1 MEPMKLFRFT
11 IVKNLSP
18 DAPQQVVYRA
28 ILTNLMCI
36 VAIPNLLVFGSL
48 DLAAHRNTQGML
60 DFSLDL
66 CLSLLFLGVIRY
78 LRRGGNVDRAS
89 KLIVTVTWVFFVYYF
104 VIGGIENTVWLFIFP
119 LASSFLLGNRT
130 GLMASA
136 ILIATSLI
144 LSLCLRKF
152 SLPVAVYSAPFL
164 ACFTLSFIVVAIFS
178 FIFEYVKDKA
188 HRELSEQHRELAATK
203 EAAEAAN
210 LAKSQ
215 FLANMSHEIRT
226 PMNGVIGMAEVLLG
240 TDLNDKQRNIAKIV
254 LRSGEALL
262 SVLNDILD
270 YSKIE
275 AGKLEL
281 EDINFDLRECVE
293 ETTQLFAEKAHK
305 KGLEL
310 GLDLHNDVP
319 VALRGDPGR
328 LRQTLI
334 NLLNNALKF
343 TEHGEVF
350 VRITALG
357 KEQDHAHLCFEVRDT
372 GIGIAPEVRE
382 HIFEAFSQADGT
394 TTRKYG
400 GTGLGL
406 AICKQLCEMM
416 GGKIMVESALDKGSV
431 FRFTVRLEIASHP
444 LNPALAG
451 HHHLKDLRVLIVDD
465 NATYRDIL
473 HRQVLSWG
481 MHSGCA
487 ENGQNALEMLKKAA
501 SMGDP
506 YDSVIL
512 DMMMP
517 GMDGLEL
524 ARTIK
529 ADSSISSVQ
538 LILLTSIGQDNDAET
553 MHRHG
558 ISTYLVKPVRQSQL
572 FNSITSVMAPSSV
585 KCSPSTFAEVDKTKV
600 VFGARVLLV
609 EDNVVN
615 QEVALYMLEDLG
627 CSVELASNGREALEA
642 LEATSKTPFDLV
654 LMDCQMPE
662 MNGYEATQII
672 REKEM
677 QQIKHRSEPGLSIRR
692 TPIIA
697 LTAYAMQGDH
707 EQCLAAGMDDYL
719 SKPFNL
725 DQLCTVLKRFLPT
738 KSISGLPVDTRLA
751 TSGTREGQTTQDRSG
766 TCTSLDRTN
775 VGSGMPAS
783 VTFNRLSQME
793 PLDRKVLDFLR
804 SPSRNG
810 ESSLLKRVIGIYMM
824 SSSKLM
830 ETLHQAISL
839 GDASAI
845 QNAAH
850 SLKSASGNLGAMAL
864 AELCNELESMGRAG
878 TTASST
884 SLLPVLEL
892 EYERVR
898 EALAEE
904 LKETVG

>member
-1 MEPMKLFRFT
+1 MEPMKLFGST
-11 IVKNLSP
+11 IVGNLSA
-18 DAPQQVVYRA
+18 DAPRQVVYRA
-28 ILTNLMCI
+28 ILTNLMCL
-36 VAIPNLLVFGSL
+36 VSIPNLLVFGSL
-48 DLAAHRNTQGML
+48 DLAAHRNMQGTVN
-60 DFSLDL
+60 FILDL
-66 CLSLLFLGVIRY
+66 CLALLLSGVTCY

-89 KLIVTVTWVFFVYYF
+89 KLSLAIAGVFFVYYF

-119 LASSFLLGNRT
+119 LASSFLLGSRT

-136 ILIATSLI
+136 FLMATSLI
-144 LSLCLRKF
+144 LSLCLREF
-152 SLPVAVYSAPFL
+152 SPSVAVYSAPFL

-178 FIFEYVKDKA
+178 FIFEYVKDTA

-203 EAAEAAN
+203 EAAEAAS

-226 PMNGVIGMAEVLLG
+226 PMNGVLGMAEVLLG
-240 TDLNDKQRNIAKIV
+240 TDLNDKQRNIAKTV

-262 SVLNDILD
+262 SLLNDILD

-310 GLDLHNDVP
+310 ALDLHDDVP

-334 NLLNNALKF
+334 NLLNNAIKF
-343 TEHGEVF
+343 TEYGEVF
-350 VRITALG
+350 VRITTLG
-357 KEQDHAHLCFEVRDT
+357 KEQDYAHLCFEVRDT
-372 GIGIAPEVRE
+372 GIGIAPEARE

-416 GGKIMVESALDKGSV
+416 GGKIMVESTLGKGSV
-431 FRFTVRLEIASHP
+431 FRFTVRLKIASHP
-444 LNPALAG
+444 LNPEVAG
-451 HHHLKDLRVLIVDD
+451 HPHLKDLRVLIVDD
-465 NATYRDIL
+465 NATCRDIL

-481 MHSGCA
+481 MRNGCA

-501 SMGDP
+501 SVGEA
-506 YDSVIL
+506 YDLVIL
-512 DMMMP
+512 DRMMP

-524 ARTIK
+524 ARAIK
-529 ADSSISSVQ
+529 VDSAISSVR
-538 LILLTSIGQDNDAET
+538 LILLTSIGQNNDAET
-553 MHRHG
+553 MNRHG
-558 ISTYLVKPVRQSQL
+558 ISAYLVKPALQSQL
-572 FNSITSVMAPSSV
+572 FNSITSVIAPSSV
-585 KCSPSTFAEVDKTKV
+585 KCPPSTFPEVDKTKV
-600 VFGARVLLV
+600 MFGAPVLLV
-609 EDNVVN
+609 EDNAVN
-615 QEVALYMLEDLG
+615 REVALYMLEDLG
-627 CSVELASNGREALEA
+627 CSVEVASNGREALEA
-642 LEATSKTPFDLV
+642 ISKTPFDLV

-672 REKEM
+672 REKEI
-677 QQIKHRSEPGLSIRR
+677 QQVKHRSESGPGIRR

-697 LTAYAMQGDH
+697 LTAHAMQGDR

-725 DQLCTVLKRFLPT
+725 DQLCTVLKRWLPP
-738 KSISGLPVDTRLA
+738 KSIAGLPENTRLDA
-751 TSGTREGQTTQDRSG
+751 SGTQERQTTQDRYE
-766 TCTSLDRTN
+766 TCTPLDRTN
-775 VGSGMPAS
+775 GESGMPAGVS
-783 VTFNRLSQME
+783 LDRLSQME
-793 PLDRKVLDFLR
+793 PLDRKVLDSLNFPPR
-804 SPSRNG
+804 IG
-810 ESSLLKRVIGIYMM
+810 EPSLLKKVIGIFMM
-824 SSSKLM
+824 HSPKLM
-830 ETLHQAISL
+830 ETLRQAISL
-839 GDASAI
+839 GDASEI

-850 SLKSASGNLGAMAL
+850 GLKSASGNLGAMAL
-864 AELCNELESMGRAG
+864 AELCKELESMSRAG
-878 TTASST
+878 TTAGST
-884 SLLPVLEL
+884 SLLPVLEV

-904 LKETVG
+904 LKETVGC

>member
-1 MEPMKLFRFT
+1 MKLFRFT
-11 IVKNLSP
+11 IVGNLSA
-18 DAPQQVVYRA
+18 DAPRQVVYRA

-36 VAIPNLLVFGSL
+36 VSIPNLLVVGSL
-48 DLAAHRNTQGML
+48 DLAAHRNMQGML
-60 DFSLDL
+60 DFILDL
-66 CLSLLFLGVIRY
+66 CLALLLFGIICY

-89 KLIVTVTWVFFVYYF
+89 KLSLSVTGVFFVYYF

-119 LASSFLLGNRT
+119 LASSFLLGKRK
-130 GLMASA
+130 GLLAST
-136 ILIATSLI
+136 LVIATSLI

-152 SLPVAVYSAPFL
+152 SPPVAVYSAPFL
-164 ACFTLSFIVVAIFS
+164 ACFALSFIVVAIFS

-203 EAAEAAN
+203 EAAEAAT

-226 PMNGVIGMAEVLLG
+226 PMNGVLGMAEVLLG

-334 NLLNNALKF
+334 NLINNAVKF

-350 VRITALG
+350 VRITTLG

-382 HIFEAFSQADGT
+382 HIFEAFSQADAT

-416 GGKIMVESALDKGSV
+416 GGKIMVDSTLNKGSV
-431 FRFTVRLEIASHP
+431 FRFTVRLKIASHP
-444 LNPALAG
+444 LSPAVAG
-451 HHHLKDLRVLIVDD
+451 HHHPKDLRVLIVDD

-481 MHSGCA
+481 MRSGCA

-506 YDSVIL
+506 YDLVIL

-517 GMDGLEL
+517 GMDGPEL

-529 ADSSISSVQ
+529 ADSAISSVR
-538 LILLTSIGQDNDAET
+538 LILLTSIGQDNDTET

-572 FNSITSVMAPSSV
+572 FNSITSVIAPSSV

-600 VFGARVLLV
+600 AFGARVLVV

-615 QEVALYMLEDLG
+615 QKVALYMLEDLG
-627 CSVELASNGREALEA
+627 CSVEVASNGREALEA
-642 LEATSKTPFDLV
+642 ISKTPFDLV

-672 REKEM
+672 REKEI

-707 EQCLAAGMDDYL
+707 EQCLADGMDDYL
-719 SKPFNL
+719 SKPFNRDRL
-725 DQLCTVLKRFLPT
+725 FAVLKRWLPSKSTTDIPVHTIWEDQTEQDQSKACRLSDGGNGGSNLHGEGFL
-738 KSISGLPVDTRLA
+738 DRLSHLDHLNYETLA
-751 TSGTREGQTTQDRSG
+751 SLRLRVREGQ
-766 TCTSLDRTN
+766 
-775 VGSGMPAS
+775 P
-783 VTFNRLSQME
+783 
-793 PLDRKVLDFLR
+793 
-804 SPSRNG
+804 
-810 ESSLLKRVIGIYMM
+810 SLLQQVIQLYMED
-824 SSSKLM
+824 SPKLI
-830 ETLHQAISL
+830 ETIRHSITL
-839 GDASAI
+839 GDAAAM
-845 QNAAH
+845 QRAAH
-850 SLKSASGNLGAMAL
+850 SLKSTSGNLGAMML
-864 AELCNELESMGRAG
+864 AEMCKELETMGRAG
-878 TTASST
+878 TTDNAIL
-884 SLLPVLEL
+884 LLPVLED
-892 EYERVR
+892 EYDRVC
-898 EALAEE
+898 EAIVVL
-904 LKETVG
+904 

>member
-1 MEPMKLFRFT
+1 MKLFRFT
-11 IVKNLSP
+11 IVGNLSA
-18 DAPQQVVYRA
+18 DAPRQVVYRA

-36 VAIPNLLVFGSL
+36 VSIPNLLVVGSL
-48 DLAAHRNTQGML
+48 DLAAHRNMQGML
-60 DFSLDL
+60 DFILDL
-66 CLSLLFLGVIRY
+66 CLALLLFGIICY

-89 KLIVTVTWVFFVYYF
+89 KLSLSVTGVFFVYYF

-119 LASSFLLGNRT
+119 LASSFLLGKRK
-130 GLMASA
+130 GLLAST
-136 ILIATSLI
+136 LVIATSLI

-152 SLPVAVYSAPFL
+152 SPPVAVYSAPFL
-164 ACFTLSFIVVAIFS
+164 ACFALSFIVVAIFS

-203 EAAEAAN
+203 EAAEAAT

-226 PMNGVIGMAEVLLG
+226 PMNGVLGMAEVLLG

-334 NLLNNALKF
+334 NLINNAVKF

-350 VRITALG
+350 VRITTLG

-382 HIFEAFSQADGT
+382 HIFEAFSQADAT

-406 AICKQLCEMM
+406 GICKQLCEMM
-416 GGKIMVESALDKGSV
+416 GGKIMVDSTLNKGSV
-431 FRFTVRLEIASHP
+431 FRFTVRLKIASHP
-444 LNPALAG
+444 LSPAVAG
-451 HHHLKDLRVLIVDD
+451 HHHPKDLRVLIVDD

-481 MHSGCA
+481 MRSGCA

-506 YDSVIL
+506 YDLVIL

-517 GMDGLEL
+517 GMDGPEL

-529 ADSSISSVQ
+529 ADSAISSVR
-538 LILLTSIGQDNDAET
+538 LILLTSIGQDNDTET

-572 FNSITSVMAPSSV
+572 FNSITSVIAPSSV

-600 VFGARVLLV
+600 AFGARVLVV

-615 QEVALYMLEDLG
+615 QKVALYMLEDLG
-627 CSVELASNGREALEA
+627 CSVEVASNGREALEA
-642 LEATSKTPFDLV
+642 ISKTPFDLV

-672 REKEM
+672 REKEI

-707 EQCLAAGMDDYL
+707 EQCLADGMDDYL
-719 SKPFNL
+719 SKPFNRDRL
-725 DQLCTVLKRFLPT
+725 FAVLKRWLPSKSTTDIPVHTIWEDQTEQDQSKACRLSDGGNGGSNLHGEGFL
-738 KSISGLPVDTRLA
+738 DRLSHLDHLNYETLA
-751 TSGTREGQTTQDRSG
+751 SLRLRVREGQ
-766 TCTSLDRTN
+766 
-775 VGSGMPAS
+775 P
-783 VTFNRLSQME
+783 
-793 PLDRKVLDFLR
+793 
-804 SPSRNG
+804 
-810 ESSLLKRVIGIYMM
+810 SLLQQVIQLYMED
-824 SSSKLM
+824 SPKLI
-830 ETLHQAISL
+830 ETIRHSITL
-839 GDASAI
+839 GDAAAM
-845 QNAAH
+845 QRAAH
-850 SLKSASGNLGAMAL
+850 SLKSTSGNLGAMML
-864 AELCNELESMGRAG
+864 AEMCKELEAMGRAG
-878 TTASST
+878 TTDNAIL
-884 SLLPVLEL
+884 LLPVLED
-892 EYERVR
+892 EYDRVC
-898 EALAEE
+898 EAIVVL
-904 LKETVG
+904 

>member
-11 IVKNLSP
+11 IVGNLSA
-18 DAPQQVVYRA
+18 DAPRQVVYRA

-36 VAIPNLLVFGSL
+36 VSIPNLLVVGSL
-48 DLAAHRNTQGML
+48 DLAAHRNMQGML
-60 DFSLDL
+60 DFILDL
-66 CLSLLFLGVIRY
+66 CLALLLFGIICY

-89 KLIVTVTWVFFVYYF
+89 KLSLSVTGVFFVYYF

-119 LASSFLLGNRT
+119 LASSFLLGKRK
-130 GLMASA
+130 GLLAST
-136 ILIATSLI
+136 LVIATSLI

-152 SLPVAVYSAPFL
+152 SPPVAVYSAPFL
-164 ACFTLSFIVVAIFS
+164 ACFALSFIVVAIFS

-203 EAAEAAN
+203 EAAEAAT

-226 PMNGVIGMAEVLLG
+226 PMNGVLGMAEVLLG

-334 NLLNNALKF
+334 NLINNAVKF

-350 VRITALG
+350 VRITTLG

-382 HIFEAFSQADGT
+382 HIFEAFSQADAT

-406 AICKQLCEMM
+406 GICKQLCEMM
-416 GGKIMVESALDKGSV
+416 GGKIMVDSTLNKGSV
-431 FRFTVRLEIASHP
+431 FRFTVRLKIASHP
-444 LNPALAG
+444 LSPAVAG
-451 HHHLKDLRVLIVDD
+451 HHHPKDLRVLIVDD

-481 MHSGCA
+481 MRSGCA

-506 YDSVIL
+506 YDLVIL

-517 GMDGLEL
+517 GMDGPEL

-529 ADSSISSVQ
+529 ADSAISSVR
-538 LILLTSIGQDNDAET
+538 LILLTSIGQDNDTET

-572 FNSITSVMAPSSV
+572 FNSITSVIAPSSV

-600 VFGARVLLV
+600 AFGARVLVV

-615 QEVALYMLEDLG
+615 QKVALYMLEDLG
-627 CSVELASNGREALEA
+627 CSVEVASNGREALEA
-642 LEATSKTPFDLV
+642 ISKTPFDLV

-672 REKEM
+672 REKEI

-707 EQCLAAGMDDYL
+707 EQCLADGMDDYL
-719 SKPFNL
+719 SKPFNRDRL
-725 DQLCTVLKRFLPT
+725 FAVLKRWLPSKSTTDIPVHTIWEDQTEQDQSKACRLSDGGNGGSNLHGEGFL
-738 KSISGLPVDTRLA
+738 DRLSHLDHLNYETLA
-751 TSGTREGQTTQDRSG
+751 SLRLRVREGQ
-766 TCTSLDRTN
+766 
-775 VGSGMPAS
+775 P
-783 VTFNRLSQME
+783 
-793 PLDRKVLDFLR
+793 
-804 SPSRNG
+804 
-810 ESSLLKRVIGIYMM
+810 SLLQQVIQLYMED
-824 SSSKLM
+824 SPKLM
-830 ETLHQAISL
+830 ETIRHSITL
-839 GDASAI
+839 GDAAAM
-845 QNAAH
+845 QRAAH
-850 SLKSASGNLGAMAL
+850 SLKSTSGNLGAMML
-864 AELCNELESMGRAG
+864 AEMCKELETMGRAG
-878 TTASST
+878 TTDNAIL
-884 SLLPVLEL
+884 LLPVLED
-892 EYERVR
+892 EYDRVC
-898 EALAEE
+898 EAIVVL
-904 LKETVG
+904 

>member
-11 IVKNLSP
+11 IVGNLSA
-18 DAPQQVVYRA
+18 DAPRQVVYRA

-36 VAIPNLLVFGSL
+36 VSIPNLLVVGSL
-48 DLAAHRNTQGML
+48 DLAAHRNMQGML
-60 DFSLDL
+60 DFILDL
-66 CLSLLFLGVIRY
+66 CLALLLFGIICY

-178 FIFEYVKDKA
+178 FIFAYVKDKA

-203 EAAEAAN
+203 EAAEAAT

-226 PMNGVIGMAEVLLG
+226 PMNGVLGMAEVLLG

-382 HIFEAFSQADGT
+382 HIFEAFSQADAT

-406 AICKQLCEMM
+406 GICKQLCEMM
-416 GGKIMVESALDKGSV
+416 GGKIMVDSTLNKGSV
-431 FRFTVRLEIASHP
+431 FRFTVRLKIASHP
-444 LNPALAG
+444 LSPAVAG
-451 HHHLKDLRVLIVDD
+451 HHHPKDLRVLIVDD

-481 MHSGCA
+481 MRSGCA

-506 YDSVIL
+506 YDLVIL

-517 GMDGLEL
+517 GMDGPEL

-529 ADSSISSVQ
+529 ADSAISSVR
-538 LILLTSIGQDNDAET
+538 LILLTSIGQDNDTET

-600 VFGARVLLV
+600 AFGARVLVV

-615 QEVALYMLEDLG
+615 QKVALYMLEDLG
-627 CSVELASNGREALEA
+627 CSVEVASNGREALEA
-642 LEATSKTPFDLV
+642 ISKTPFDLV

-672 REKEM
+672 REKEI

-707 EQCLAAGMDDYL
+707 EQCLADGMDDYL
-719 SKPFNL
+719 SKPFNRDRL
-725 DQLCTVLKRFLPT
+725 FAVLKRWLPSKSTTDIPVHTIWEDQTEQDQSKACRLSDGGNGGSNLHGEGFL
-738 KSISGLPVDTRLA
+738 DRLSHLDHLNYETLA
-751 TSGTREGQTTQDRSG
+751 SLRLRVREGQ
-766 TCTSLDRTN
+766 
-775 VGSGMPAS
+775 P
-783 VTFNRLSQME
+783 
-793 PLDRKVLDFLR
+793 
-804 SPSRNG
+804 
-810 ESSLLKRVIGIYMM
+810 SLLQQVIQLYMED
-824 SSSKLM
+824 SPKLI
-830 ETLHQAISL
+830 ETIRHSITL
-839 GDASAI
+839 GDAAAM
-845 QNAAH
+845 QRAAH
-850 SLKSASGNLGAMAL
+850 SLKSTSGNLGAMML
-864 AELCNELESMGRAG
+864 AEMCKELETMGRAG
-878 TTASST
+878 TTDNAIL
-884 SLLPVLEL
+884 LLPVLED
-892 EYERVR
+892 EYDRVC
-898 EALAEE
+898 EAIVVL
-904 LKETVG
+904 

>member
-11 IVKNLSP
+11 IVGNLSA
-18 DAPQQVVYRA
+18 DAPRQVVYRA

-36 VAIPNLLVFGSL
+36 VSIPNLLVVGSL
-48 DLAAHRNTQGML
+48 DLAAHRNMQGML
-60 DFSLDL
+60 DFILDL
-66 CLSLLFLGVIRY
+66 CLALLLFGIICY

-89 KLIVTVTWVFFVYYF
+89 KLSLSVTGVFFVYYF

-119 LASSFLLGNRT
+119 LASSFLLGKRK
-130 GLMASA
+130 GLLAST
-136 ILIATSLI
+136 LVIATSLI

-152 SLPVAVYSAPFL
+152 SPPVAVYSAPFL
-164 ACFTLSFIVVAIFS
+164 ACFALSFIVVAIFS

-203 EAAEAAN
+203 EAAEAAT

-226 PMNGVIGMAEVLLG
+226 PMNGVLGMAEVLLG

-334 NLLNNALKF
+334 NLINNAVKF

-350 VRITALG
+350 VRITTLG

-382 HIFEAFSQADGT
+382 HIFEAFSQADAT

-406 AICKQLCEMM
+406 GICKQLCEMM
-416 GGKIMVESALDKGSV
+416 GGKIMVDSTLNKGSV
-431 FRFTVRLEIASHP
+431 FRFTVRLKIASHP
-444 LNPALAG
+444 LSPAVAG
-451 HHHLKDLRVLIVDD
+451 HHHPKDLRVLIVDD

-481 MHSGCA
+481 MRSGCA

-506 YDSVIL
+506 YDLVIL

-517 GMDGLEL
+517 GMDGPEL

-529 ADSSISSVQ
+529 ADSAISSVR
-538 LILLTSIGQDNDAET
+538 LILLTSIGQDNDTET

-572 FNSITSVMAPSSV
+572 FNSITSVIAPSSV

-600 VFGARVLLV
+600 AFGARVLVV

-615 QEVALYMLEDLG
+615 QKVALYMLEDLG
-627 CSVELASNGREALEA
+627 CSVEVASNGREALEA
-642 LEATSKTPFDLV
+642 ISKTPFDLV

-672 REKEM
+672 REKEI

-707 EQCLAAGMDDYL
+707 EQCLADGMDDYL
-719 SKPFNL
+719 SKPFNRDRL
-725 DQLCTVLKRFLPT
+725 FAVLKRWLPSKSTTDIPVHTIWEDQTEQDQSKACRLSDGGNGGSNLHGEGFL
-738 KSISGLPVDTRLA
+738 DRLSHLDHLNYETLA
-751 TSGTREGQTTQDRSG
+751 SLRLRVREGQ
-766 TCTSLDRTN
+766 
-775 VGSGMPAS
+775 P
-783 VTFNRLSQME
+783 
-793 PLDRKVLDFLR
+793 
-804 SPSRNG
+804 
-810 ESSLLKRVIGIYMM
+810 SLLQQVIQLYMED
-824 SSSKLM
+824 SPKLI
-830 ETLHQAISL
+830 ETIRHSITL
-839 GDASAI
+839 GDAAAM
-845 QNAAH
+845 QRAAH
-850 SLKSASGNLGAMAL
+850 SLKSTSGNLGAMML
-864 AELCNELESMGRAG
+864 AEMCKELETMGRAG
-878 TTASST
+878 TTDNAIL
-884 SLLPVLEL
+884 LLPVLED
-892 EYERVR
+892 EYDRVC
-898 EALAEE
+898 EAIVVL
-904 LKETVG
+904 

>member
-1 MEPMKLFRFT
+1 MKLFRFT
-11 IVKNLSP
+11 IVGNLSA
-18 DAPQQVVYRA
+18 DAPRQVVYRA

-36 VAIPNLLVFGSL
+36 VSIPNLLVVGSL
-48 DLAAHRNTQGML
+48 DLAAHRNMQGML
-60 DFSLDL
+60 DFILDL
-66 CLSLLFLGVIRY
+66 CLALLLFGIICY

-89 KLIVTVTWVFFVYYF
+89 KLSLSVTGVFFVYYF

-119 LASSFLLGNRT
+119 LASSFLLGKRK
-130 GLMASA
+130 GLLAST
-136 ILIATSLI
+136 LVIATSLI

-152 SLPVAVYSAPFL
+152 SPPVAVYSAPFL
-164 ACFTLSFIVVAIFS
+164 ACFALSFIVVAIFS

-203 EAAEAAN
+203 EAAEAAT

-226 PMNGVIGMAEVLLG
+226 PMNGVLGMAEVLLG

-334 NLLNNALKF
+334 NLINNAVKF

-350 VRITALG
+350 VRITTLG

-406 AICKQLCEMM
+406 GICKQLCEMM
-416 GGKIMVESALDKGSV
+416 GGKIMVDSTLNKGSV
-431 FRFTVRLEIASHP
+431 FRFTVRLKIASHP
-444 LNPALAG
+444 LSPAVAG
-451 HHHLKDLRVLIVDD
+451 HHHPKDLRVLIVDD

-481 MHSGCA
+481 MRSGCA

-506 YDSVIL
+506 YDLVIL

-517 GMDGLEL
+517 GMDGPEL

-529 ADSSISSVQ
+529 ADSAISSVR
-538 LILLTSIGQDNDAET
+538 LILLTSIGQDNDTET

-572 FNSITSVMAPSSV
+572 FNSITSVIAPSSV

-600 VFGARVLLV
+600 AFGARVLVV

-615 QEVALYMLEDLG
+615 QKVALYMLEDLG
-627 CSVELASNGREALEA
+627 CSVEVASNGREALEA
-642 LEATSKTPFDLV
+642 ISKTPFDLV

-672 REKEM
+672 REKEI

-707 EQCLAAGMDDYL
+707 EQCLADGMDDYL
-719 SKPFNL
+719 SKPFNRDRL
-725 DQLCTVLKRFLPT
+725 FAVLKRWLPSKSTTDIPVHTIWEDQTEQDQSKACRLSDGGNGGSNLHGEGFL
-738 KSISGLPVDTRLA
+738 DRLSHLDHLNYETLA
-751 TSGTREGQTTQDRSG
+751 SLRLRVREGQ
-766 TCTSLDRTN
+766 
-775 VGSGMPAS
+775 P
-783 VTFNRLSQME
+783 
-793 PLDRKVLDFLR
+793 
-804 SPSRNG
+804 
-810 ESSLLKRVIGIYMM
+810 SLLQQVIQLYMED
-824 SSSKLM
+824 SPKLI
-830 ETLHQAISL
+830 ETIRHSITL
-839 GDASAI
+839 GDAAAM
-845 QNAAH
+845 QRAAH
-850 SLKSASGNLGAMAL
+850 SLKSTSGNLGAMML
-864 AELCNELESMGRAG
+864 AEMCKELETMGRAG
-878 TTASST
+878 TTDNAIL
-884 SLLPVLEL
+884 LLPVLED
-892 EYERVR
+892 EYDRVC
-898 EALAEE
+898 EAIVVL
-904 LKETVG
+904 

>member
-1 MEPMKLFRFT
+1 MKLFRFT
-11 IVKNLSP
+11 IVGNLSA
-18 DAPQQVVYRA
+18 DAPRQVVYRA

-36 VAIPNLLVFGSL
+36 VSIPNLLVVGSL
-48 DLAAHRNTQGML
+48 DLAAHRNMQGML
-60 DFSLDL
+60 DFILDL
-66 CLSLLFLGVIRY
+66 CLALLLFGIICY

-89 KLIVTVTWVFFVYYF
+89 KLSLSVTGVFFVYYF

-119 LASSFLLGNRT
+119 LASSFLLGKRK
-130 GLMASA
+130 GLLAST
-136 ILIATSLI
+136 LVIATSLI

-152 SLPVAVYSAPFL
+152 SPPVAVYSAPFL
-164 ACFTLSFIVVAIFS
+164 ACFALSFIVVAIFS

-203 EAAEAAN
+203 EAAEAAT

-226 PMNGVIGMAEVLLG
+226 PMNGVLGMAEVLLG

-334 NLLNNALKF
+334 NLINNAVKF

-350 VRITALG
+350 VRITTLG

-382 HIFEAFSQADGT
+382 HIFEAFSQADAT

-406 AICKQLCEMM
+406 GICKQLCEMM
-416 GGKIMVESALDKGSV
+416 GGKIMVDSTLNKGSV
-431 FRFTVRLEIASHP
+431 FRFTVRLKIASHP
-444 LNPALAG
+444 LSPAVAG
-451 HHHLKDLRVLIVDD
+451 HHHPKDLRVLIVDD

-481 MHSGCA
+481 MRSGCA

-506 YDSVIL
+506 YDLVIL

-517 GMDGLEL
+517 GMDGPEL

-529 ADSSISSVQ
+529 ADSAISSVR
-538 LILLTSIGQDNDAET
+538 LILLTSIGQDNDTET

-572 FNSITSVMAPSSV
+572 FNSITSVIAPSSV

-600 VFGARVLLV
+600 AFGARVLVV

-615 QEVALYMLEDLG
+615 QKVALYMLEDLG
-627 CSVELASNGREALEA
+627 CSVEVASNGREALEA
-642 LEATSKTPFDLV
+642 ISKTPFDLV

-672 REKEM
+672 REKEI

-707 EQCLAAGMDDYL
+707 EQCLADGMDDYL
-719 SKPFNL
+719 SKPFNRDRL
-725 DQLCTVLKRFLPT
+725 FAVLKRWLPSKSTTDIPVHTIWEDQTEQDQSKACRLSDGGNGGSNLHGEGFL
-738 KSISGLPVDTRLA
+738 DRLSHLDHLNYETLA
-751 TSGTREGQTTQDRSG
+751 SLRLRVREGQ
-766 TCTSLDRTN
+766 
-775 VGSGMPAS
+775 P
-783 VTFNRLSQME
+783 
-793 PLDRKVLDFLR
+793 
-804 SPSRNG
+804 
-810 ESSLLKRVIGIYMM
+810 SLLQQVIQLYMED
-824 SSSKLM
+824 SPKLI
-830 ETLHQAISL
+830 ETIRHSITL
-839 GDASAI
+839 GDAAAM
-845 QNAAH
+845 QRAAH
-850 SLKSASGNLGAMAL
+850 SLKSTSGNLGAMML
-864 AELCNELESMGRAG
+864 AEMCKELETMGRAG
-878 TTASST
+878 TTDNAIL
-884 SLLPVLEL
+884 LLPVLED
-892 EYERVR
+892 EYDRVC
-898 EALAEE
+898 EAIVVL
-904 LKETVG
+904 